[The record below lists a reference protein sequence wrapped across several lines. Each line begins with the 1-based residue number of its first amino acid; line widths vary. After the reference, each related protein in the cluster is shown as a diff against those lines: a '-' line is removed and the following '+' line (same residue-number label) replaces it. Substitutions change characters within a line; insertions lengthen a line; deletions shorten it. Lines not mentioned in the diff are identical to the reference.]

1 VSLKGDP
8 RTLKALGKA
17 LRNMPITVSAKIA
30 ARGAPAMTDLAQS
43 AYDSGRTVYGSAR
56 PRGVDGDKLELVK
69 SGASRN
75 AMRFIATGRDMRTPH
90 FPDHTRY
97 LIGKYDVLPNGPLP
111 AEWQAALRGVAVQ
124 VLDAEIH
131 GAGGQT

>member
-30 ARGAPAMTDLAQS
+30 ARSAPEITNLAQS

-56 PRGVDGDKLELVK
+56 PRGVDGDKLDLVQ

-75 AMRFIATGRDMRTPH
+75 AMRFIATGRDIRTPKL
-90 FPDHTRY
+90 PDHTRY
-97 LIGKYDVLPNGPLP
+97 LIGKYDCLPNGPLP
-111 AEWQAALRGVAVQ
+111 AAWKDALRGVAAQ

-131 GAGGQT
+131 GVGGRT